1 MASPSNPPLRDAAI
15 LTRAV
20 ESVFR
25 KLIRMLLGRMS
36 LKKLQE
42 MIQVIFV
49 EEAEEMLR
57 QETPGKS
64 ATLTTLA
71 VITGFDTRTITK
83 IKRNDSYLKPFYQE
97 ERFLSEITPECSV
110 LDVWE
115 SHPKYRDS
123 GSGKPRVLPIRG
135 SAYSFESLI
144 GESVSTRGVTV
155 TSFLQRLEASQSIVV
170 DKTSN
175 TVRMI
180 DKRYTP
186 FESNDKTE
194 HAKIGMAVVGNLV
207 DTIAHNLDASSQ
219 SGEPFYQQGCW
230 TNRLKKEDSRKL
242 REMVRVFLL
251 ESDERAR
258 KIIAPFEQSH
268 ADAGQVTAG
277 ISMFYFEEEG
287 QNQQAR

>member
-1 MASPSNPPLRDAAI
+1 MATPGNPLLNDAAI
-15 LTRAV
+15 LTGAV

-49 EEAEEMLR
+49 EEAEQMLR
-57 QETPGKS
+57 QESPGKN
-64 ATLTTLA
+64 AALTTLA

-83 IKRNDSYLKPFYQE
+83 IKSNESYLKPFHKE
-97 ERFLSEITPECSV
+97 ERFLSQITPECSV

-115 SHPKYRDS
+115 SNLKYRDPDT
-123 GSGKPRVLPIRG
+123 GKARVLDIKG
-135 SAYSFESLI
+135 ADSSFETLI
-144 GESVSTRGVTV
+144 SEAVSTRGVTV
-155 TSFLQRLEASQSIVV
+155 NSFLQRLEASQSIVV
-170 DKTSN
+170 DKNLN

-186 FESNDKTE
+186 FEAQDKTE
-194 HAKIGMAVVGNLV
+194 NAKIGMAVVGNLV
-207 DTIAHNLDASSQ
+207 DTITHNLNASAE

-230 TNRLKKEDSRKL
+230 TNRLNKEDSGKL
-242 REMVRVFLL
+242 RELVRVFLL

-258 KIIAPFEQSH
+258 KIISPYEQSE
-268 ADAGQVTAG
+268 AGIDQVTAG
-277 ISMFYFEEEG
+277 ISMFYFEEEEG
-287 QNQQAR
+287 

>member
-1 MASPSNPPLRDAAI
+1 MEASGNPPLRDAAI

-20 ESVFR
+20 ENVFR
-25 KLIRMLLGRMS
+25 KLIRMLMGRMS

-49 EEAEEMLR
+49 EEAEQMLR
-57 QETPGKS
+57 QETPGKN
-64 ATLTTLA
+64 AALTTLA

-83 IKRNDSYLKPFYQE
+83 IKSNDSYLKPFHQE

-115 SHPKYRDS
+115 SSSRYQDPK
-123 GSGKPRVLPIRG
+123 SGKPKVLAIRG
-135 SAYSFESLI
+135 AGSSFEALI

-155 TSFLQRLEASQSIVV
+155 NSFLQRLEASHSIAV
-170 DKTSN
+170 DKDAN
-175 TVRMI
+175 QVRML

-186 FESNDKTE
+186 FESKDTTE
-194 HAKIGMAVVGNLV
+194 NAKIGMAVVGNLV
-207 DTIAHNLDASSQ
+207 DTIAHNLNAADR

-230 TNRLKKEDSRKL
+230 TNRLRKEDSRKL
-242 REMVRVFLL
+242 RELVRVFLL

-258 KIIAPFEQSH
+258 RIIAPFEQNET
-268 ADAGQVTAG
+268 GTNQVTAG
-277 ISMFYFEEEG
+277 ISMFYFEEET
-287 QNQQAR
+287 Q

>member
-1 MASPSNPPLRDAAI
+1 MASPSSPPLRDVAI

-20 ESVFR
+20 ENVFR
-25 KLIRMLLGRMS
+25 KLIRMLIGRMS

-57 QETPGKS
+57 QEAPGKS
-64 ATLTTLA
+64 AALTTLA

-83 IKRNDSYLKPFYQE
+83 IRRNDSYLKSFYQE

-115 SHPKYRDS
+115 SNPKYRDS
-123 GSGKPRVLPIRG
+123 GSGKPKVLEIRG
-135 SAYSFESLI
+135 SACSFESLI
-144 GESVSTRGVTV
+144 SDSVSTRGVTV
-155 TSFLQRLEASQSIVV
+155 TSFLQRLAASSSIVV
-170 DKTSN
+170 DKN
-175 TVRMI
+175 LNKVRMI

-207 DTIAHNLDASSQ
+207 DTIAHNLNASAQ

-230 TNRLKKEDSRKL
+230 TNRLKKEDSTKL
-242 REMVRVFLL
+242 RELVRVFLL

-258 KIIAPFEQSH
+258 KIIAPFEQSE
-268 ADAGQVTAG
+268 AGTDQVTAG
-277 ISMFYFEEEG
+277 ISMFYFEEEA
-287 QNQQAR
+287 QI